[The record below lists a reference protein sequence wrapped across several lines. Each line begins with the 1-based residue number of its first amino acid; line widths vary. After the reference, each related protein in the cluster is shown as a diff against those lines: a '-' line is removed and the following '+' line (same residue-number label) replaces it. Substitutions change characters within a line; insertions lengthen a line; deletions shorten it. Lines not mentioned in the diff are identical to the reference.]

1 MGSFG
6 DKLRRE
12 REMRGVTL
20 DEISE
25 STKISRRHL
34 ESLEKEDFTSLP
46 GGVFNKGFVRA
57 YARFLG
63 INEDQ
68 AVADYSAVA
77 QEPEAPQD
85 QFPLDIHEEPNRELN
100 PKKSNLP
107 LVLAVAALIGVVI
120 GYSVWFRGKKA
131 QHADAAVASSPTPAA
146 SSSPI
151 PRPAPV
157 KRTEETPAQQKT
169 VSAPIPAP
177 QPVATPAPS
186 KPAEEIAAARKKPP
200 TFFIV
205 IKAKEDAW
213 ISVIADGKTVARGV
227 LNQDKQK
234 LVKAGKQIIL
244 KTGNAGG
251 LEVSYNGRA
260 LGPIGSES
268 ETRTLM
274 FTPTGPAQ

>member
-34 ESLEKEDFTSLP
+34 ESLEKEEFDSLP

-68 AVADYSAVA
+68 AVADYVAVA
-77 QEPEAPQD
+77 QEAPPAED
-85 QFPLDIHEEPNRELN
+85 QFPLDIHEQPNRELN
-100 PKKSNLP
+100 PRRSNLP
-107 LVLAVAALIGVVI
+107 LLLAVAALVGVLI
-120 GYSVWFRGKKA
+120 GYSVWLRSRKA
-131 QHADAAVASSPTPAA
+131 EHSDSVSANTPAGPAA
-146 SSSPI
+146 SAPT
-151 PRPAPV
+151 PRPAE
-157 KRTEETPAQQKT
+157 RQEQKASA
-169 VSAPIPAP
+169 SAPVPAP
-177 QPVATPAPS
+177 VQPAVAPVVKKSSEDAQ
-186 KPAEEIAAARKKPP
+186 AARKKAGERN
-200 TFFIV
+200 FFIV

-213 ISVIADGKTVARGV
+213 ISVIADGKTVAQGV
-227 LNQDKQK
+227 LGQDKQK

-251 LEVSYNGRA
+251 LEVSYNGRP

-268 ETRTLM
+268 ETRTLT
-274 FTPTGPAQ
+274 FTPAGPAQ